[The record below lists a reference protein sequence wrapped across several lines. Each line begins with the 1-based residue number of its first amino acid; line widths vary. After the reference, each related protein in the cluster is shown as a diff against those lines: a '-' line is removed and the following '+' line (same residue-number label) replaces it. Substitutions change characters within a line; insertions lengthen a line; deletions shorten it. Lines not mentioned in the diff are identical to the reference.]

1 MKESFSFKTWNLKNT
16 FYFNQH
22 TKISRNFTRI
32 SQTKNEI
39 SQIYVLFS
47 YTWSVIIE
55 LYIHIFL
62 YLPLHFVLF
71 STRRN
76 GKQGQIRA
84 ANNIKPQNVTQCTIA
99 PLPSAYPRS
108 LQTWYWPLLYCAEV
122 YSRPCQTS
130 KTELLAKINN
140 GFSLKKYLKANFWA
154 VNSFYSS
161 DLLFFF

>member
-1 MKESFSFKTWNLKNT
+1 MEFKEHLLFQPTHQNITKFYKNLSN
-16 FYFNQH
+16 H
-22 TKISRNFTRI
+22 ERNFSNLCVIQLHMICNNRI
-32 SQTKNEI
+32 
-39 SQIYVLFS
+39 IYTYFF
-47 YTWSVIIE
+47 
-55 LYIHIFL
+55 IFAIT
-62 YLPLHFVLF
+62 FVLF

-84 ANNIKPQNVTQCTIA
+84 ANNIKTQNVTQCTIV

>member
-1 MKESFSFKTWNLKNT
+1 MICNN
-16 FYFNQH
+16 
-22 TKISRNFTRI
+22 R
-32 SQTKNEI
+32 
-39 SQIYVLFS
+39 
-47 YTWSVIIE
+47 IIE
-55 LYIHIFL
+55 LYIYIYINIYIYIYI

-76 GKQGQIRA
+76 GEQVQIRA
-84 ANNIKPQNVTQCTIA
+84 ANNIQPQNVTQRTIVL
-99 PLPSAYPRS
+99 LPSAYPRS

-130 KTELLAKINN
+130 KTDLLAKINN